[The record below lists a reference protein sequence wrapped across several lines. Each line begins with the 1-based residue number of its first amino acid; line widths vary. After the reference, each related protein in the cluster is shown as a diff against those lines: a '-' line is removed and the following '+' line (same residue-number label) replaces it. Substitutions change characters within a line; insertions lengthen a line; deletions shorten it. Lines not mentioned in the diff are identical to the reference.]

1 MASMTTKFL
10 ALAAAM
16 MMAGFALADGDGYR
30 SPPAER
36 YSMQWLGLF
45 CLIVFLVATV
55 VLGFKTAKRA
65 YVD

>member
-1 MASMTTKFL
+1 MGAMTTKFL

-16 MMAGFALADGDGYR
+16 MTAGFAWAGGDGYE
-30 SPPAER
+30 SPKAED
-36 YSMQWLGLF
+36 YSLQWLGLL